1 MSNITRRAFLSLVVG
16 AIVTAA
22 TPEPAEAIP
31 YKFRKCPR
39 IEQNGINYI
48 LWNGC
53 AIVTKCP
60 ARKSVTIPNSIKHSG
75 KRYTVSAIWPDSIS
89 RKTKRVV
96 LKARNLETIEDVSIW
111 RRKNLTIICS
121 DADTRA
127 WLRRGSKARIK

>member
-1 MSNITRRAFLSLVVG
+1 MQNITRRAFLSIVVG

-22 TPEPAEAIP
+22 TPEPAEAMP
-31 YKFRKCPR
+31 RKFRKCPR

-48 LWNGC
+48 LWHGC

-96 LKARNLETIEDVSIW
+96 IKARDLETVED
-111 RRKNLTIICS
+111 C
-121 DADTRA
+121 
-127 WLRRGSKARIK
+127 RILQGKVKTVWK